1 MAKTS
6 HLSDATKAGER
17 EKEAVTASNLVN
29 LSCFPKCHICVFWKR
44 SLKANLFSGK
54 KKKVYANVHSIPEQ
68 ITCQVILNSSLQGLS
83 KYTEVSKNS
92 LVETL
97 I

>member
-6 HLSDATKAGER
+6 HLSDTTKAGGR
-17 EKEAVTASNLVN
+17 EKEAVTVSKPVN
-29 LSCFPKCHICVFWKR
+29 LSCFPKRPICVFWK
-44 SLKANLFSGK
+44 SSGSQLVFRK
-54 KKKVYANVHSIPEQ
+54 KKKKKYANVHSIPVQ
-68 ITCQVILNSSLQGLS
+68 ITCQVILNSSLRSLS